1 MDRTSL
7 FNFARL
13 VHKVRCII
21 VWFKSFSK
29 RSPVQE
35 VRSICC
41 SLGEDCSPWSR
52 VCVSYSNSTVRVGSL
67 DLEIVVTVSSFLFFS
82 FFFQYTF
89 SLSCACVHSQQQ
101 RLYELFFSIGPLQA
115 MGNTILIQLSRLS
128 KLYVSKCSDHQRSL
142 LTVWETLLE
151 DELFWKRSYRIAS
164 YYRYNSRYSFFLRR
178 QAYVNIPVIHLNY
191 NCYLDKEGQC
201 NRFNIILVYN
211 LYPRYSAES
220 ISFHRC
226 LSDLFIYYGAL
237 NSIFTSKGSSWGFL
251 LVDVTCALCSKGT
264 LTSEFTSFVIHTIR
278 KNKIPCWISLLNHSI
293 VSRGDYY

>member
-1 MDRTSL
+1 MIQIVFKTESHSRGTVYLL
-7 FNFARL
+7 FFRGGLFTMIARL
-13 VHKVRCII
+13 CQLFEFYCASRLA
-21 VWFKSFSK
+21 WLGN
-29 RSPVQE
+29 
-35 VRSICC
+35 CC
-41 SLGEDCSPWSR
+41 NCF
-52 VCVSYSNSTVRVGSL
+52 
-67 DLEIVVTVSSFLFFS
+67 FLFFS

-201 NRFNIILVYN
+201 NRINIILVYN

-226 LSDLFIYYGAL
+226 LSDHSFIMELLIQSLHRKEVHEVFVGRCHLCFAFERYSNLWVYLFRYSYH
-237 NSIFTSKGSSWGFL
+237 K
-251 LVDVTCALCSKGT
+251 K
-264 LTSEFTSFVIHTIR
+264 
-278 KNKIPCWISLLNHSI
+278 K
-293 VSRGDYY
+293 

>member
-1 MDRTSL
+1 M
-7 FNFARL
+7 
-13 VHKVRCII
+13 
-21 VWFKSFSK
+21 
-29 RSPVQE
+29 
-35 VRSICC
+35 
-41 SLGEDCSPWSR
+41 
-52 VCVSYSNSTVRVGSL
+52 
-67 DLEIVVTVSSFLFFS
+67 
-82 FFFQYTF
+82 
-89 SLSCACVHSQQQ
+89 HSQQQ

-115 MGNTILIQLSRLS
+115 MGNTIFIQLSRLS

-178 QAYVNIPVIHLNY
+178 QAYVNIPAIHLNY

-220 ISFHRC
+220 ISFQRC

-237 NSIFTSKGSSWGFL
+237 NSIFTSKGSSWGFCWSMS
-251 LVDVTCALCSKGT
+251 LVLC
-264 LTSEFTSFVIHTIR
+264 VR
-278 KNKIPCWISLLNHSI
+278 KVLQPLSLPLSLFIP
-293 VSRGDYY
+293 

>member
-1 MDRTSL
+1 MIQIVFKMESRSRGTVYLL
-7 FNFARL
+7 FFRGGLFTMIARL
-13 VHKVRCII
+13 SQLFEFYWASRLAWLVN
-21 VWFKSFSK
+21 
-29 RSPVQE
+29 
-35 VRSICC
+35 CC
-41 SLGEDCSPWSR
+41 NCFFL
-52 VCVSYSNSTVRVGSL
+52 
-67 DLEIVVTVSSFLFFS
+67 SFLFFS
-82 FFFQYTF
+82 FFQYTF

-101 RLYELFFSIGPLQA
+101 RLYQLFFSIGPLQA
-115 MGNTILIQLSRLS
+115 MDNTILIQLSRLS

-237 NSIFTSKGSSWGFL
+237 NSIFTSKGSSWGFCWSMS
-251 LVDVTCALCSKGT
+251 LVLC
-264 LTSEFTSFVIHTIR
+264 VR
-278 KNKIPCWISLLNHSI
+278 KVLQPLSLPLSLFIP
-293 VSRGDYY
+293 